1 MHVIKRFE
9 QALVWNPAGWL
20 AAFSTNADRQ
30 RRLTLIGVAL
40 LLQTFTELPHDI
52 IGAVAGQYAG
62 LVTMVALAAS
72 LILLLYAVIAPP
84 RAAKRNDA
92 HLTRF
97 VLIVGIVAASF
108 GTMQIADA
116 VYGSFTRVSYPNDG
130 TTLSQNAAQLLLNGH
145 DPYQDSS
152 IVAALRRYQQG
163 GEFTTPVRT
172 GRFAGRSWLDY
183 PTAAELRAIF
193 ATAPDAPAS
202 ATPEMESHVS
212 YPALSFLPLVPF
224 VALGLPSV
232 VLFTVLCLAVF
243 AWFAWHAIAPAH
255 RPWLVLLL
263 LADVP
268 MLEGVAIGE
277 SDILLM
283 VLVFLMWLW
292 WKNPTWSTVALGLAL
307 ATKQQA
313 WFFAAFF
320 LIFLIQRVGW
330 REALTRFAAAGA
342 IFLAINAPFLLHD
355 AHAWFAGIAAP
366 FADPMWPLG
375 NGLIQLARTHLL
387 PLWPQ
392 RVYTVMMLLV
402 LGACLLWYA
411 RVGARRYPVTALLL
425 AMLPLWFNW
434 RSLSTYFFFSALP
447 MLVLWL
453 AWQRN
458 ASHDSGRLAAS
469 IAQPALAEDTV

>member
-20 AAFSTNADRQ
+20 AAFSTNADLQ

-183 PTAAELRAIF
+183 PYSCVSMAWQMGRSGLGAQHRRTSEMRPKRASSWNIILMALPCAQSLRMVASVSGSFFSTPLEPVDHF
-193 ATAPDAPAS
+193 ADDACRGQAFSSCGGAVGYRPMPAP
-202 ATPEMESHVS
+202 
-212 YPALSFLPLVPF
+212 PLVP
-224 VALGLPSV
+224 
-232 VLFTVLCLAVF
+232 
-243 AWFAWHAIAPAH
+243 
-255 RPWLVLLL
+255 
-263 LADVP
+263 
-268 MLEGVAIGE
+268 
-277 SDILLM
+277 
-283 VLVFLMWLW
+283 
-292 WKNPTWSTVALGLAL
+292 
-307 ATKQQA
+307 
-313 WFFAAFF
+313 
-320 LIFLIQRVGW
+320 
-330 REALTRFAAAGA
+330 
-342 IFLAINAPFLLHD
+342 
-355 AHAWFAGIAAP
+355 
-366 FADPMWPLG
+366 
-375 NGLIQLARTHLL
+375 
-387 PLWPQ
+387 
-392 RVYTVMMLLV
+392 
-402 LGACLLWYA
+402 
-411 RVGARRYPVTALLL
+411 GARPA
-425 AMLPLWFNW
+425 PL
-434 RSLSTYFFFSALP
+434 
-447 MLVLWL
+447 
-453 AWQRN
+453 
-458 ASHDSGRLAAS
+458 
-469 IAQPALAEDTV
+469 